1 MKSSVEKVSSLQRK
15 INIEVPAATVAT
27 TIDNMLKGIQKQ
39 AAIKG
44 FRQGKAPLAT
54 IKSLYGDKVKQDVVN
69 ELIQKHYFEAVREH
83 QLEPVS
89 YPEFEFDTPSEGK
102 DFSFSASFEI
112 KPDVALKKF
121 EGLEVQKE
129 KFEVDDKK
137 IEQVLENI
145 RTARAQLVDV
155 LEDRPAQ
162 TGDTAVIDFEGSVNG
177 APLENGAGKDHNLEL
192 GAKQFIE
199 GFEEGVIGMK
209 VGGNTTLHLKF
220 PDPYHSAELAGQAVD
235 FKVTLK
241 ALKKK
246 DLPEL
251 TDEFVNE
258 LMGKAVGSE
267 THTLESLKKTI
278 RTDMEQSEQ
287 KRIDTD
293 FKNRLLKALVKA
305 NPVDVPPS
313 MLKDQKQALV
323 EDMKKRMQE
332 QGMNDQDYQTYVQKW
347 DKDFETS
354 AAEMIQSGFL
364 IDAIARKQDLNWT
377 QEDLDKK
384 FAEYAQQTGIDEA
397 RIREFYGR
405 PEQMNRLTYT
415 ITEDKVVE
423 FLKKS
428 AKVTEVAADQL
439 KEGSEA
445 LS

>member
-15 INIEVPAATVAT
+15 INIEVPAAIVAT
-27 TIDNMLKGIQKQ
+27 TMENMLKGIQKQ

-54 IKSLYGDKVKQDVVN
+54 IKSMYGDKVKQDVVN
-69 ELIQKHYFEAVREH
+69 ELIQKHYFEAVQEH
-83 QLEPVS
+83 KLEPVS
-89 YPEFEFDTPSEGK
+89 YPEFEFDVPTDGK
-102 DFSFSASFEI
+102 DFSFSASIEI
-112 KPDVALKKF
+112 RPDVTLKKY
-121 EGLEVQKE
+121 EGLEVEKE
-129 KFEVDDKK
+129 KFQVDDKK
-137 IEQVLENI
+137 IDDVLTNI
-145 RTARAQLVDV
+145 RGSRAQLVDV

-162 TGDTAVIDFEGSVNG
+162 VGDTAVVDFEGFVDG
-177 APLENGAGKDHNLEL
+177 KPLENGAGTDHNLEL

-199 GFEEGVIGMK
+199 GFEEGVVGMK
-209 VGGNTTLHLKF
+209 IGGNTTLHLKF
-220 PDPYHSAELAGQAVD
+220 PDPYHSVDLAGKAVD

-251 TDEFVNE
+251 TDEFVNK
-258 LMGKAVGSE
+258 LMGQAGTGATSHSV
-267 THTLESLKKTI
+267 ESLKQTI
-278 RTDMEQSEQ
+278 REDMEQSEQ

-313 MLKDQKQALV
+313 MLKEQKQALV

-332 QGMNDQDYQTYVQKW
+332 QGMGDQDYEAYVQKW
-347 DKDFETS
+347 DKDFESS
-354 AAEMIQSGFL
+354 AADMIQSSFL
-364 IDAIARKQDLNWT
+364 IDAIARKNDLNWT

-384 FAEYAQQTGIDEA
+384 FAEYAVQTGIDET

-405 PEQMNRLTYT
+405 PEQTNRLTYT

-428 AKVTEVAADQL
+428 AKVTEVAADKL
-439 KEGSEA
+439 KESLG
-445 LS
+445 